1 MTAMAT
7 PDGSLLKL
15 PLQSSPEAF
24 AAALGR
30 SDAEA
35 AVACALAVVADAKG
49 LRHAPLALLA
59 QHAQVSTHSIMRP
72 PQHRIPPDTSVFQYP
87 ACMQACLEAMAP
99 AGLGPEGT
107 AASSLWKAA
116 ELVVQAVCSI
126 PGPLRPALADAVLL
140 QPFKQVRC
148 LHTCF
153 VSRVWHRAAGKT
165 VPHAACRPLCM
176 QHALWPL

>member
-1 MTAMAT
+1 MSAMAI

-59 QHAQVSTHSIMRP
+59 QHAQVSIPSCMRP
-72 PQHRIPPDTSVFQYP
+72 PQHRFLLTDQPSYIW
-87 ACMQACLEAMAP
+87 CL
-99 AGLGPEGT
+99 L
-107 AASSLWKAA
+107 
-116 ELVVQAVCSI
+116 
-126 PGPLRPALADAVLL
+126 
-140 QPFKQVRC
+140 
-148 LHTCF
+148 
-153 VSRVWHRAAGKT
+153 
-165 VPHAACRPLCM
+165 ACRLVWRQWRQP
-176 QHALWPL
+176 A